1 MKNLYLLTVLIF
13 ISLFSCSTND
23 DVLPDDESFGVFDV
37 SIAGDLTKTMKGD
50 AAFVHGILTSKSL
63 EENGSVL
70 SVLLTNDE
78 DSDEI
83 ITILLGQIGNLNG
96 VKSGTYKVDLEPED
110 GDLVVSASAFLAGNN
125 LYLNTSGEVK
135 ITSITNSKA
144 NGSLNI
150 VLTDLSENSISISGT
165 FEALGVTKNL

>member
-1 MKNLYLLTVLIF
+1 V
-13 ISLFSCSTND
+13 
-23 DVLPDDESFGVFDV
+23 
-37 SIAGDLTKTMKGD
+37 
-50 AAFVHGILTSKSL
+50 

-78 DSDEI
+78 DNDEI

-96 VKSGTYKVDLEPED
+96 VKPGTYKVDLEPED

-165 FEALGVTKNL
+165 FEALGITKNL